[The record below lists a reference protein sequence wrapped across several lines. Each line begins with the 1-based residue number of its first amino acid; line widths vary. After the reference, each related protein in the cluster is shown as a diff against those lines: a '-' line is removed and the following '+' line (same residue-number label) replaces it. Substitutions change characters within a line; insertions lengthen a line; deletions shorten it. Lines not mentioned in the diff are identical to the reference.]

1 METIAHRM
9 MDLHRERQQH
19 FSILLVVFSKRE
31 HRRKEVLHVRN
42 VHIKVGKRYPRNR
55 RHKKDIF
62 PGLFLRPV
70 GKAITIA
77 GRIFSIR
84 VLEVM
89 HIAVIV
95 APQ

>member
-1 METIAHRM
+1 MEAITHRM

-19 FSILLVVFSKRE
+19 FSILLVVFPKRE
-31 HRRKEVLHVRN
+31 HRRKEVLHMRN
-42 VHIKVGKRYPRNR
+42 VHRKVRKRYPRNR
-55 RHKKDIF
+55 RHEKDIF

-70 GKAITIA
+70 RKAITIA
-77 GRIFSIR
+77 GRIFCIR

-89 HIAVIV
+89 NVAIIM